1 MKTTNKTITSLLMAG
16 ALIGFGSA
24 ANASLAQFRYSGAL
38 VVTEYADNLIP
49 GKESMN
55 FKWTITEDDG
65 NFHDISTTLPGTI
78 VTSTGDNKIRPNGT
92 HFDVPIDIGFL
103 AELSDILTPPI
114 NSLQTR
120 VDFITNGPGS
130 PHIVA
135 EGTAVNPDLFT
146 TDFEIPVASI
156 DSRFHIHKLDFN
168 GNMISMDLTEE
179 AFGSNTF
186 AAFLLGAKP
195 SGGPAGFGFDING
208 TVSEV
213 PVPAAF
219 WLFGTGVIG
228 LVARRKKVA

>member
-1 MKTTNKTITSLLMAG
+1 MNTTNKTITSLLMAG

-24 ANASLAQFRYSGAL
+24 ANASLAEFRLSGDL

-55 FKWTITEDDG
+55 FKWTVLQDHG
-65 NFHDISTTLPGTI
+65 NYYDVSPTLPGTV
-78 VTSTGDNKIRPNGT
+78 VTSTGLNSIVPNGT
-92 HFDVPIDIGFL
+92 IFQVPIDISFL
-103 AELSDILTPPI
+103 AELSDILTPPV
-114 NSLQTR
+114 NSLTSR
-120 VDFITNGPGS
+120 VDYVSNGLGS
-130 PHIVA
+130 PHVVA
-135 EGTAVNPDLFT
+135 EGTAADPDLFT

-156 DSRFHIHKLDFN
+156 DSRFHIHKIDFL

-186 AAFLLGAKP
+186 SAFLLGVRP
-195 SGGPAGFGFDING
+195 SGGPAGFSFDING
-208 TVSEV
+208 NVSAV

-228 LVARRKKVA
+228 LVARRKK